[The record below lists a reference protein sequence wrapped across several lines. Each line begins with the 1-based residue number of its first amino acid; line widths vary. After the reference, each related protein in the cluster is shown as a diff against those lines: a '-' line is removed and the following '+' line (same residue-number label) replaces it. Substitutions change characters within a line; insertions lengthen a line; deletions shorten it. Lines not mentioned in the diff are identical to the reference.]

1 MKALRLFNIIP
12 ACTLCAC
19 FLLCANIA
27 FAQSKSDTAKR
38 VPIELLPGIGRLEVI
53 ETDSGAINKLIGD
66 VALKQGDSYLYSDS
80 AYLNLKTNNLE
91 AFSNVRVVQP
101 GSTGTSDYLRYT
113 GNIRHAYMR
122 GSVNLTDGKDN
133 LWSEEVNYDLNT
145 KTGTYSNG
153 GTLQSGTT
161 TVSSNNG
168 IYNLKT
174 KDARFTGNVIVTD
187 PEYHIKSEDLGYHTE
202 TKVVTFFA
210 PAVVTS
216 DSSIL
221 KTSCGT
227 YDTKNEI
234 AHFTCRSSILN
245 KEQYLEADSI
255 DYNRKNGIGL
265 AKGKVIAID
274 TTQHTTLYSG
284 RADYNEKRRTMLAT
298 IKPVMKQMSGDD
310 SLFIRADTLYSAPIP
325 RAGDTIK
332 VITETLN
339 RGVGKNKRDV
349 VTVQEVDSIAVDS
362 NRPRQVIGY
371 HHVLIFSDSMQGRCD
386 SISYS
391 QADSV
396 IKMMYDPIVW
406 SRNSQIT
413 GDTILL
419 YMDTANEL
427 KEIYVPNNALVVSQS
442 GPPKAGLYDQ
452 IQGKM
457 LTGYLD
463 SNRIKET
470 WVRPDVETIYY
481 SKDESDAYLG
491 VNQATSE
498 EMRVYFNSQQID
510 RVFFERDVKQ
520 KMTPMEQAD
529 LPGMKLSRF
538 QWLDDKRPKSL
549 TELFE

>member
-1 MKALRLFNIIP
+1 
-12 ACTLCAC
+12 
-19 FLLCANIA
+19 
-27 FAQSKSDTAKR
+27 
-38 VPIELLPGIGRLEVI
+38 
-53 ETDSGAINKLIGD
+53 
-66 VALKQGDSYLYSDS
+66 
-80 AYLNLKTNNLE
+80 
-91 AFSNVRVVQP
+91 VQP

-122 GSVNLTDGKDN
+122 GGVNLTDNKDN

-145 KTGTYSNG
+145 KTGTYSND
-153 GTLQSGTT
+153 GTLQSGAT
-161 TVSSNNG
+161 TVSSRNG
-168 IYNLKT
+168 IYNLKS

-187 PEYHIKSEDLGYHTE
+187 PEYHIRSEDLGYHTE
-202 TKVVTFFA
+202 SKVVTFYS
-210 PAVVTS
+210 PSVVTS
-216 DSSIL
+216 DSSVL

-255 DYNRKNGIGL
+255 DYNRKTGGGL
-265 AKGKVIAID
+265 ATGKVIAID

-298 IKPVMKQMSGDD
+298 IKPVMKQMSGKD

-325 RAGDTIK
+325 KAGDTIK
-332 VITETLN
+332 VVTEVLN
-339 RGVGKNKRDV
+339 KGAGKNGRDV

-371 HHVLIFSDSMQGRCD
+371 HHVLIFSDSLQGRCD

-391 QADSV
+391 QQDSV

-419 YMDTANEL
+419 RMDSSNEL
-427 KEIYVPNNALVVSQS
+427 REIYVPNNALVVSQS
-442 GPPKAGLYDQ
+442 GPPQAGLFDQ

-463 SNRIKET
+463 SNTITET

-481 SKDESDAYLG
+481 SKDESEAYLG

-498 EMRVYFNSQQID
+498 QMRIYFKNQEID
-510 RVFFERDVKQ
+510 RIYFEKDVKQ

-529 LPGMKLSRF
+529 LPNTKLSRF
-538 QWLDDKRPKSL
+538 KWLIDKRPKSL
-549 TELFE
+549 KELFE